1 MRRAF
6 SDTLFKLAAENQRL
20 AFITGDLGFQ
30 VFDQFE
36 KAFPERYIN
45 VGVAEAQ
52 MVYVA
57 AGMATQGW
65 SPIAY
70 SIASFATARPFEQL
84 RFCVA
89 YPNLPVVLV
98 GAGRGYT
105 YGASG
110 VSHHAVDDLAL
121 MTALPNMRV
130 VIPGDPG
137 EIEQLLPQLMAAK
150 CPGYFT
156 VGRYGEPRF
165 SAEEPAILGKARLL
179 RPGNTVAILT
189 TGEMANESLKAY
201 EMLKPLGIQPLLYQ
215 IHTVK
220 PLDTETLTAI
230 SRRVPAMVVVEEHL
244 PNGGLYSAIAAWRAA
259 ADSSVALLRL
269 GPPDRFALGALTT
282 SEVRRRLEYD
292 AVAIVE
298 YCKMLWRKL

>member
-6 SDTLFKLAAENQRL
+6 SDTLFKLAAENPRL

-30 VFDQFE
+30 VFDEFE
-36 KAFPERYIN
+36 RAFPTRYVN

-57 AGMATQGW
+57 AGMACEGW

-84 RFCVA
+84 RFCVS
-89 YPNLPVVLV
+89 YPHLPVVLV

-105 YGASG
+105 YGTSG

-137 EIEQLLPQLMAAK
+137 EIEQLLPQLLAAK
-150 CPGYFT
+150 APAYFT
-156 VGRYGEPRF
+156 VGRYGEPRY
-165 SAEEPAILGKARLL
+165 SAEEPAVLGKARLL
-179 RPGNTVAILT
+179 RPGKNVAILT
-189 TGEMANESLKAY
+189 TGEMANESLAAY
-201 EMLKPLGIQPLLYQ
+201 EILKRVGIQPLLYQ
-215 IHTVK
+215 FHTVK
-220 PLDTETLTAI
+220 PLDTLSLDAI
-230 SRRVPAMVVVEEHL
+230 SRRVAAMVVVEEHL
-244 PNGGLYSAIAAWRAA
+244 PNGGLFSAVASWRVTAVT
-259 ADSSVALLRL
+259 DALLMRL
-269 GPPDRFALGALTT
+269 GPPDRFALGALQTQ
-282 SEVRRRLEYD
+282 ELRRRLQYD
-292 AVAIVE
+292 SEAIAE